1 MLVFLH
7 NTLRRLARYGSSLG
21 IFLLVLVGI
30 HLWQTKDFQPGG
42 LPLALA
48 QAEFVFIEPNQEA
61 RTVFVQGLIAE
72 LREKETSK
80 PASKPLALYL
90 WAEWCSICKIQES
103 SLESLHQDY
112 SVITVAIQS
121 GGPQKVTQVL
131 QDRGLSLRTLIDPS
145 GQWLSAL
152 GLRTVPSFI
161 VITEH
166 NELHWVTVG
175 YTTELG
181 MRIRV
186 WLSQIL

>member
-7 NTLRRLARYGSSLG
+7 NTLRRLARYGSSLV
-21 IFLLVLVGI
+21 IFLLVLVSI
-30 HLWQTKDFQPGG
+30 HLWQTRDFQSGR
-42 LPLALA
+42 LPPALA
-48 QAEFVFIEPNQEA
+48 QAEFVLIEPNHEA
-61 RTVFVQGLIAE
+61 RTVFIQDLIAE
-72 LREKETSK
+72 LREKET
-80 PASKPLALYL
+80 PKPLALYL

-103 SLESLHQDY
+103 SLKSLHQDY

-121 GGPQKVTQVL
+121 GGSQKVTQVL
-131 QDRGLSLRTLIDPS
+131 QDRSLSLRTLVDPS

-152 GLRTVPSFI
+152 GLRAVPSFM
-161 VITEH
+161 VITER
-166 NELHWVTVG
+166 NELHWVSVG

>member
-1 MLVFLH
+1 LLDFLH

-30 HLWQTKDFQPGG
+30 NLWQTRDFQPSG

-48 QAEFVFIEPNQEA
+48 QAEFVLIETNHEA
-61 RTVFVQGLIAE
+61 RTVFVQDFIAE
-72 LREKETSK
+72 LREKEA
-80 PASKPLALYL
+80 PKPLALYL

-131 QDRGLSLRTLIDPS
+131 QGRSLSLRTLIDPS

-152 GLRTVPSFI
+152 GLRAVPSFM

-166 NELHWVTVG
+166 NELHWITVG